1 MAHFKEQFAIISRC
15 QRIADN
21 FLGARQI
28 QSGFVEEYG
37 VGLLQK
43 IHEITFKNNALR
55 KIFIYVYCAQH
66 GWFLQKIQAILLVF
80 LSAFF
85 SQTGNLAEPVFR
97 KFKKCKNL

>member
-1 MAHFKEQFAIISRC
+1 
-15 QRIADN
+15 
-21 FLGARQI
+21 LGARQI

-43 IHEITFKNNALR
+43 IHEITFKHSMLT
-55 KIFIYVYCAQH
+55 KYFDIFAVNQD

-85 SQTGNLAEPVFR
+85 S
-97 KFKKCKNL
+97 